1 MQYVASYSA
10 EQILNLHR
18 RIEMH
23 KQYLFTKCQV
33 FCVVMMQTV
42 PKSNINMHIAM
53 ATNLS
58 YHCELHVV
66 LGIKPHQRS
75 IREWTPYLSKY

>member
-1 MQYVASYSA
+1 M
-10 EQILNLHR
+10 
-18 RIEMH
+18 
-23 KQYLFTKCQV
+23 FG
-33 FCVVMMQTV
+33 
-42 PKSNINMHIAM
+42 NINMHIAM

-75 IREWTPYLSKY
+75 IREWTPYLSKILKDTSKTIRMNLLHKSLTLVLLAAGPFS